1 MDDKEKLEEL
11 KEGVL
16 KPDEKLQKFDDKGLT
31 DDYLIGKLKDQCE
44 AEGEVLR
51 KISKKETVIIKIP
64 LWKIQQDAVKEANKL
79 KGNYPAE
86 KHEHTGDVIFHSNV
100 PEPDMPKEEEEK
112 TPNPETKEEE
122 TTFHIA
128 DIEEGGTGTGTSTDG
143 PIETTDTEKEPEP
156 PEEFKDHHRSRR
168 ESGK

>member
-1 MDDKEKLEEL
+1 MDDKEKLEQL

-44 AEGEVLR
+44 AEQEVLR

-100 PEPDMPKEEEEK
+100 PEPDMPKEEEK
-112 TPNPETKEEE
+112 PSEEE
-122 TTFHIA
+122 TTFDVT
-128 DIEEGGTGTGTSTDG
+128 DIEKGGTAIGTSTNSPMD
-143 PIETTDTEKEPEP
+143 TTDTAEQPTPEHDQDK
-156 PEEFKDHHRSRR
+156 EFKDHHRSRR

>member
-1 MDDKEKLEEL
+1 MDDKEKLEQL

-16 KPDEKLQKFDDKGLT
+16 KPDEKLQKFDEHGLT

-44 AEGEVLR
+44 AESEFEV
-51 KISKKETVIIKIP
+51 KISKKESKIIKKP

-100 PEPDMPKEEEEK
+100 PEPDMPEEEK
-112 TPNPETKEEE
+112 PSDSLNMTEPVN
-122 TTFHIA
+122 TTDA
-128 DIEEGGTGTGTSTDG
+128 AV
-143 PIETTDTEKEPEP
+143 ETTDTKKEPEEP
-156 PEEFKDHHRSRR
+156 KPLEEFKDHHRSRR

>member
-1 MDDKEKLEEL
+1 MDDKEKLEQL

-16 KPDEKLQKFDDKGLT
+16 KPDEKLQKFDKHGLT

-44 AEGEVLR
+44 AGVEVEI
-51 KISKKETVIIKIP
+51 KINKKETKIITKP

-100 PEPDMPKEEEEK
+100 PEPDMPKEEKEK
-112 TPNPETKEEE
+112 ADSPPNPEDVEVVDV
-122 TTFHIA
+122 IQ
-128 DIEEGGTGTGTSTDG
+128 GDG
-143 PIETTDTEKEPEP
+143 PGTTPTGVMEDIAETKEPEP